1 MGGDPVADK
10 SGFLCMYMSNHP
22 DTLVSYV
29 RYWGKIST
37 QVSSAKMTAIDTKG
51 MTLTYQTKG
60 STETKE
66 VRISFDPPLAGYE
79 EVKPRLMNMKGEAEE
94 ELGMTRAPQIASFR
108 WSSKYV
114 TTAVAMTWLI
124 YATLAPSMTS
134 TEYAPIFTPAN
145 LILSYLPAWS
155 LQFSWGMVIFF
166 HSLEA
171 LYVLYLCRKHSTGL
185 FVGAQYVLAGL
196 LLGWPAI
203 SVMREQVQEARIDS
217 IMKGK

>member
-29 RYWGKIST
+29 RYWGKVSA

-66 VRISFDPPLAGYE
+66 VRVEFEPPLLGYE
-79 EVKPRLMNMKGEAEE
+79 EVKPRLMGMKAEAEE
-94 ELGMTRAPQIASFR
+94 ELGMTRAPQITSFR
-108 WSSKYV
+108 YSPKFM
-114 TTAVAMTWLI
+114 TTIVAMTFLT
-124 YATLAPSMTS
+124 YCTLAQSLAS
-134 TEYAPIFTPAN
+134 SEYAPFFVPGNT
-145 LILSYLPAWS
+145 ILSYLPSWS
-155 LQFSWGMVIFF
+155 LQFSWGMVAFCHGF
-166 HSLEA
+166 ES
-171 LYVLYLCRKHSTGL
+171 LYVLYLCKKHRTGF
-185 FVGAQYVLAGL
+185 FVGAQYVLAAL
-196 LLGWPAI
+196 MLGFPVI
-203 SVMREQVQEARIDS
+203 SDMRKQVQDARIDS